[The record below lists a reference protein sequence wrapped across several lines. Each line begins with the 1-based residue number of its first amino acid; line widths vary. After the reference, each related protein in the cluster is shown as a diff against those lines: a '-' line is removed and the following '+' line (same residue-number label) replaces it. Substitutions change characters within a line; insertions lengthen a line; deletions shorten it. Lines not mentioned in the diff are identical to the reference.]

1 MMAQPVY
8 FGQPD
13 RTLFGIRHG
22 LPNPG
27 VRGVVV
33 APPLLHEAITTHRA
47 LWSLCEQLAESGIPA
62 LRFDW
67 YGSGDSGGQPSQ
79 MTLDGLVRDLR
90 AAMAWWNAGMGS
102 PMRILAL
109 RSGALGVLMAARQ
122 SSTPLDLV
130 LWDPPA
136 SGAALL
142 AGWRE
147 MHRKQ
152 VSEMGRYPFASARP
166 APEDLLG
173 FDPSPAFLEAVEG
186 FRLEGGALPAGSRV
200 LVASWRECPEVRAW
214 LAGLEAAG
222 VRTHWLELDAVD
234 APAWDDPA
242 QFENQVSPRRA
253 STTLVQRLA
262 AGG

>member
-1 MMAQPVY
+1 MTQPVY

-22 LPNPG
+22 LPDPG
-27 VRGVVV
+27 GRGVVV

-47 LWSLCEQLAESGIPA
+47 MWSLCEQLAASGVPA

-79 MTLDGLVRDLR
+79 MTLDGLARDVR
-90 AAMAWWNAGMGS
+90 AAMAWWNADMAS

-109 RSGALGVLMAARQ
+109 RSGALGVLAAARQ
-122 SSTPLDLV
+122 SSTPVDLV

-142 AGWRE
+142 AEWRE
-147 MHRKQ
+147 MHRQQ
-152 VSEMGRYPFASARP
+152 VSEMGRYPFAPGRP
-166 APEDLLG
+166 SPEDLLG
-173 FDPSPAFLEAVEG
+173 FDPSAAFLATIEG
-186 FRLEGGALPAGSRV
+186 FRLEDGALPAGSRV
-200 LVASWRECPEVRAW
+200 LIASWRECPEVRAW
-214 LAGLEAAG
+214 IAGLEAAG
-222 VRTHWLELDAVD
+222 ARTQWLGLDAVD
-234 APAWDDPA
+234 APAWDDPG
-242 QFENQVSPRRA
+242 QFENQVFPRRA
-253 STTLVQRLA
+253 SAALVQHLA